1 MSVNLW
7 GVSPLYVS
15 PVIVD
20 FINTSISRRQGYFHE
35 KVSEGGYLA
44 FQFFSTLAFLA
55 NFGHKEIASRA
66 SWIVSAD
73 FEISMDLATDKR
85 SS

>member
-1 MSVNLW
+1 
-7 GVSPLYVS
+7 
-15 PVIVD
+15 
-20 FINTSISRRQGYFHE
+20 
-35 KVSEGGYLA
+35 VSEGGYLA